1 MGSAARFAGSCIFTI
16 KYPHFETPI
25 SSLKQS
31 QLKCVKF
38 SPVSEILYKTR
49 GSEFLT
55 SYCVCILIMTSSIS
69 SGRSLGTSAKE
80 VKKVNITAGKSFSN
94 VFEAL
99 IIGLNLEDRPG
110 KAKPSFFGK
119 PSPPFSFSVEDAVQK
134 LCNLTIDIELR
145 MAKTTVAYS
154 MKPNLAFD
162 LLRKF
167 FDAKLFHYPNSRTE
181 AKLSRHGVLQIT
193 PKGAALVYAFCQN
206 IGMPTKCMPAIVKSN
221 INTMELFMLE
231 RSPASESIL
240 YSSYLVH
247 ILFSWVMGPNP
258 NIWSSEKAS
267 DPATCVFYDTTS
279 EDTFAFSSSSDGE
292 CFLTPEE
299 KTMTQSVSPFHHKYF
314 TNPESDS
321 HVQYYVSN
329 TGVRLFKLK
338 TFINDD
344 KKVMVDYCVSGK
356 AIVQWLSDCSSVT
369 TTAEAISIAKLFIE
383 ANLLRPITMDDE
395 MFLNERNAFYVL
407 TERGSEVCNWGRRMR
422 ARGEQLLN
430 ASNRIGVASKG
441 PSLKNILK
449 DPGLRLLFKMHM
461 QKERCVENVNA
472 YVQLSDFNSL
482 EQQVLKLYSH
492 YNTLEDGPRKMK
504 VRNAIEFHTNKFYSK
519 AFQLYSAYISPD
531 LQFDLNIDYKLRQD
545 AQNLMTLE
553 GPMLPSVDYMMT
565 PMVEKEFLGELD
577 ITKLDSPASVEKPVY
592 FRYENGDLTQ
602 TVAMVEDIRRVF
614 RQIAKSIFRLM
625 EIDSYPKFISSIDY
639 QHIIACDS

>member
-1 MGSAARFAGSCIFTI
+1 
-16 KYPHFETPI
+16 
-25 SSLKQS
+25 
-31 QLKCVKF
+31 
-38 SPVSEILYKTR
+38 
-49 GSEFLT
+49 
-55 SYCVCILIMTSSIS
+55 MTSSIS
-69 SGRSLGTSAKE
+69 SGRSLDTSAKE
-80 VKKVNITAGKSFSN
+80 VKKVNVTAGKSFSN

-99 IIGLNLEDRPG
+99 IIGLNLEDRRG
-110 KAKPSFFGK
+110 KPKSSFFGK
-119 PSPPFSFSVEDAVQK
+119 PPPPFTFTVEDAVQK

-145 MAKTTVAYS
+145 IAKTTVAYS

-167 FDAKLFHYPNSRTE
+167 FDAKLLHYPNSRTE
-181 AKLSRHGVLQIT
+181 AKLSRHGTLQVT
-193 PKGAALVYAFCQN
+193 PKGAALVHAFCQN
-206 IGMPTKCMPAIVKSN
+206 IGMPSKCMPAIVKSN

-247 ILFSWVMGPNP
+247 ILFSWVMGPSP
-258 NIWSSEKAS
+258 NIWSSEKAP
-267 DPATCVFYDTTS
+267 DAATCVFYDTTS
-279 EDTFAFSSSSDGE
+279 GDTFDFSSSSEGD
-292 CFLTPEE
+292 CFLTLED
-299 KTMTQSVSPFHHKYF
+299 KSTTQCVSPFHHKYF

-356 AIVQWLSDCSSVT
+356 AIVQWLCDCSSVT

-383 ANLLRPITMDDE
+383 ASLLRPITLDDE
-395 MFLNERNAFYVL
+395 TFLNERNAFYVL
-407 TERGSEVCNWGRRMR
+407 TERGSEVCNWGRRKKS
-422 ARGEQLLN
+422 RGELLLD
-430 ASNRIGVASKG
+430 ASNKIKIGASYKG

-492 YNTLEDGPRKMK
+492 YNTLEDGPRKIK

-565 PMVEKEFLGELD
+565 PMVEKGFVGELD
-577 ITKLDSPASVEKPVY
+577 ITELDSPASLEKPSY

-602 TVAMVEDIRRVF
+602 TVALVEDIHRVF

-625 EIDSYPKFISSIDY
+625 EIDSYPKFISSSDY
-639 QHIIACDS
+639 QHILACDS